1 MTALLD
7 SDVLICA
14 QGGEYK
20 SEVARQTI
28 LAGGVISVQVLNEFA
43 AVPPVAIFL
52 ENRELK

>member
-1 MTALLD
+1 MIAFLD
-7 SDVLICA
+7 PNVLIYA
-14 QGGEYK
+14 QGGEEK

-43 AVPPVAIFL
+43 AVPPEGIFL